1 MNIKYLWV
9 TVPLKQEPI
18 LPLLWS
24 NMKVAFVLILCFLVL
39 VLCYSLILVGN
50 LLKKLK

>member
-39 VLCYSLILVGN
+39 VLLFFNFSWQSS
-50 LLKKLK
+50 